1 MTKGIISEIRNRKI
15 FEKKVVNNW
24 WTQLIALLKQNFE
37 ITRALF
43 EKYKVDWKLFLNKHW
58 LLN

>member
-24 WTQLIALLKQNFE
+24 WT
-37 ITRALF
+37 
-43 EKYKVDWKLFLNKHW
+43 LNKIKKF
-58 LLN
+58 

>member
-24 WTQLIALLKQNFE
+24 WTQLKNRRIIVLLIRKSERHCTIENVNW
-37 ITRALF
+37 ISR
-43 EKYKVDWKLFLNKHW
+43 K
-58 LLN
+58 